1 MLKGFSEI
9 NKKMLCLSRESVE
22 RVSVGTG
29 SGELQRPIYLQPL
42 GGQIGGWDWDW
53 GEASKVL
60 GAQNFRRFQLQR
72 CKFRVITQQ

>member
-42 GGQIGGWDWDW
+42 GGQIGGWDW